1 MLERSH
7 NHWEPLCASP
17 GAILDM
23 SGRGKDGRPAMHA
36 ILILAS
42 IPMKY

>member
-23 SGRGKDGRPAMHA
+23 SGSGKDGRLVIHV
-36 ILILAS
+36 ILIIA
-42 IPMKY
+42 